1 MPCVEAV
8 GCRSLSSEISLKGYG
23 LTNSMVGCGFVV
35 GGGLGGD
42 IEWVVSSG
50 GHKGV
55 GLLFLLGE
63 EKHTQ
68 RKRER

>member
-1 MPCVEAV
+1 M
-8 GCRSLSSEISLKGYG
+8 SLLFWVLVDSSKFMVLVVV
-23 LTNSMVGCGFVV
+23 VGCGFVV